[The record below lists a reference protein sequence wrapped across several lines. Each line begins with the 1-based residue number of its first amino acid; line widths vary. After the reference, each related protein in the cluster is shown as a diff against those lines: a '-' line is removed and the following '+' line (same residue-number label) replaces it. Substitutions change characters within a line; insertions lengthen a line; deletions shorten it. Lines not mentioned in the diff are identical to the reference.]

1 MAPVKMPRR
10 AALLAVTLAGSAW
23 SCAPDATQRPA
34 ERTLVIATAADA
46 GTLIP
51 PLISTT
57 QERAVADQIY
67 ERLADVGPALNTIG
81 DAGFTPRLAGSWEWA
96 PDSMSI
102 AFRLDSLARWH
113 DGAPVRAA
121 DVRYTFM
128 LYSDSSIGSPIAPM
142 LRDIDSVSV
151 SSPLTAVFWFG
162 ARSPRQFYQ
171 AAGQMQIVPQHLFA
185 RIPRAALRTS
195 RLARNPVGSG
205 KFRLARWNPGSSIEL
220 VADTARRRERASLN
234 RVIWAISPDFNT
246 AVTRLLT
253 GQASFLESLRPENV
267 APVASDPRLR
277 VVMLP
282 GLEYGFL
289 LFNLR
294 DTANTAVAHPIFG
307 SRALRRALTM
317 AIDRRGIV
325 ANVFDSLALPALG
338 PTVRALPTTD
348 PTALER
354 MQLPYDAAAAERT
367 LDSLGWRRGGDGFR
381 ARAGRPLSFSLA
393 VPSSSKTRVQ
403 AAVLVQEQMR
413 RIGVRVSVEQMEFT
427 TFAARE
433 AANSFDAVMH
443 AWRVDPTPD
452 GLRQSWTSP
461 ASQRGGGTNFGGYAN
476 PVFDA
481 QVDSALAERDPAAA
495 RDRFTRAYQTII
507 ADAPAVWLYEP
518 RAVAGV
524 ARAVRIPRMRVDAW
538 WMNLA
543 DWSLDSAARR

>member
-1 MAPVKMPRR
+1 M
-10 AALLAVTLAGSAW
+10 
-23 SCAPDATQRPA
+23 
-34 ERTLVIATAADA
+34 IATAADA

-81 DAGFTPRLAGSWEWA
+81 DAGFTPRLARSWEWA
-96 PDSMSI
+96 PDSMSM

-113 DGAPVRAA
+113 DGVPVRAA

-142 LRDIDSVSV
+142 LRGIDSVSLRDT
-151 SSPLTAVFWFG
+151 LTAVFWFS

-171 AAGQMQIVPQHLFA
+171 AAGQMLILPQHLFA
-185 RIPRAALRTS
+185 RVPRGGLRTS
-195 RLARNPVGSG
+195 RFARNPVGSG
-205 KFRLARWNPGSSIEL
+205 KFRLARWNPGASIEL
-220 VADTARRRERASLN
+220 IADAAHRRGPASLD

-267 APVASDPRLR
+267 ASVASNPGLR
-277 VVMLP
+277 MLVLP
-282 GLEYGFL
+282 GVEYGFL

-294 DTANTAVAHPIFG
+294 DSANPALAHPMFG
-307 SRALRRALTM
+307 SRSLRRALTT

-325 ANVFDSLALPALG
+325 ANVFDSLAVPALG

-348 PTALER
+348 ATALAR
-354 MQLPYDAAAAERT
+354 MQIPYDPAAAERT
-367 LDSLGWRRGGDGFR
+367 LDSLGWRRESDGFR
-381 ARAGRPLSFSLA
+381 ARAGRPLAFSIA
-393 VPSSSKTRVQ
+393 VPSSSKARIQ
-403 AAVLVQEQMR
+403 AAVLIQEQLR
-413 RIGVRVSVEQMEFT
+413 RIGVRASVEQMEYT

-433 AANSFDAVMH
+433 AAHSFDAVIH

-481 QVDSALAERDPAAA
+481 QVDSALAERDPATA
-495 RDRFTRAYQTII
+495 RARFTRAYQTII

-524 ARAVRIPRMRVDAW
+524 GRAVRIPRLRADAW

-543 DWSLDSAARR
+543 EWSVDSTARR